1 MSGITTP
8 NLHHSAVLG
17 YRTPCVL
24 TLATNKP
31 IQYHQCR
38 QYHPS
43 SSQRF
48 SSILPEV
55 KTVPNVASRLPLV
68 AKRVNSGSPSLS
80 SPSSRRAKSLV
91 APEVINTVSI
101 SGKTATAS
109 RAAFSKSRV
118 ATTNLLQSTS
128 YTSSTPDP
136 KPKLPFLH
144 YQTNDAREVLYT
156 RDEDEANKWL
166 SDIKTNLLAFDAE
179 WKPYNIVGPGMYEQG
194 KMSLIQ
200 LGDDRTVYL
209 FHIFHMKAFPAELG
223 RILRDKQVIK
233 VGINIRADGTKL
245 FKDWGVA
252 CASMVEL
259 GSLCIQV
266 LDDLNNLRQVRS
278 MDSLA
283 RELLGHAVEKTDL
296 TRMGNWE
303 RKELSSRQIAYAAN
317 DVYVTYEVAE
327 KIKSLQN
334 KTGPARKQYTLPMAT
349 IHPKGGAT
357 LLNIRGTLQ
366 HVQDHGIRTQDIIG
380 ELPGSGGVQAK
391 GSEGLAKKA
400 TSTTTTPIVKKSSSV
415 SSWVKKAQ
423 VPINKVKASI
433 NKSVAPRP
441 SPPSSGPLKPAA
453 IKAIQGNY
461 PDYIY
466 KNLTEV
472 RTIRIGRKSTIT
484 IIPPQFQKR
493 HLSTSSHRASEKSEH
508 SAKKAIGDI
517 YLPKELL
524 PESMEDK
531 DVLERNQAVWLEAGG
546 RDLEEDEKTHEVSD
560 DWYLM
565 QNQSLYASLV
575 SPSEDEGDDYP
586 SEETLKS
593 SNKQE

>member
-1 MSGITTP
+1 
-8 NLHHSAVLG
+8 
-17 YRTPCVL
+17 
-24 TLATNKP
+24 
-31 IQYHQCR
+31 
-38 QYHPS
+38 
-43 SSQRF
+43 
-48 SSILPEV
+48 
-55 KTVPNVASRLPLV
+55 
-68 AKRVNSGSPSLS
+68 
-80 SPSSRRAKSLV
+80 
-91 APEVINTVSI
+91 
-101 SGKTATAS
+101 
-109 RAAFSKSRV
+109 
-118 ATTNLLQSTS
+118 
-128 YTSSTPDP
+128 
-136 KPKLPFLH
+136 
-144 YQTNDAREVLYT
+144 
-156 RDEDEANKWL
+156 
-166 SDIKTNLLAFDAE
+166 
-179 WKPYNIVGPGMYEQG
+179 
-194 KMSLIQ
+194 
-200 LGDDRTVYL
+200 
-209 FHIFHMKAFPAELG
+209 
-223 RILRDKQVIK
+223 
-233 VGINIRADGTKL
+233 
-245 FKDWGVA
+245 
-252 CASMVEL
+252 
-259 GSLCIQV
+259 
-266 LDDLNNLRQVRS
+266 
-278 MDSLA
+278 
-283 RELLGHAVEKTDL
+283 
-296 TRMGNWE
+296 MGNWE

-380 ELPGSGGVQAK
+380 EPPGSGGVQAK

-400 TSTTTTPIVKKSSSV
+400 ISTTTTPIVKKSPSV

-423 VPINKVKASI
+423 VPIKKVKVSI

-441 SPPSSGPLKPAA
+441 SPPSSGPLKPVA

-493 HLSTSSHRASEKSEH
+493 LLSTSSHRASEKSER
-508 SAKKAIGDI
+508 SARRAIGDV

-524 PESMEDK
+524 PESMEGK

-546 RDLEEDEKTHEVSD
+546 RDLEEDEKTQEVSD